1 MFLVEKYTRCNQLI
15 HFTILIL
22 RRCSYSEIHLDRLFD
37 SYDRFFIYFEPFR
50 IEPYDP
56 NVEVN
61 GKTIPTV
68 QGSYC
73 WSSMFSAQ
81 CADMVYVDALHMTEK
96 SKPVIVSPSDK
107 IHLSFDRKPDTL
119 HVVRWDSKTKSEQVS
134 LKTTFLSH
142 RLLKAHIPMRSLPD
156 GTNMVTVYPPFD
168 SGPIKPTSLKQ
179 EMNNN
184 A

>member
-1 MFLVEKYTRCNQLI
+1 LI
-15 HFTILIL
+15 GSLLAVIA
-22 RRCSYSEIHLDRLFD
+22 
-37 SYDRFFIYFEPFR
+37 FFIYFEPFR

-61 GKTIPTV
+61 GKAIPTV

-73 WSSMFSAQ
+73 WSSLFSAQ
-81 CADMVYVDALHMTEK
+81 CADMIYVDALHMTEK

-134 LKTTFLSH
+134 LKNNILIAPSAQGTYTYEVIARWNEHGDGLSAFLIQV
-142 RLLKAHIPMRSLPD
+142 R
-156 GTNMVTVYPPFD
+156 
-168 SGPIKPTSLKQ
+168 
-179 EMNNN
+179 
-184 A
+184 